1 MSESPAIPLRPH
13 PDHPNLFQD
22 AAGRPVRLAGSHHWD
37 NLMENAERPG
47 SFDFEGYLDRLEA
60 WGHNFIRLWTHE
72 AWTHDLHPRVYLRSG
87 PGRALDGGAPF
98 DLSLFDPEYFARL
111 RSRVARAGERG
122 FYVSVMLFNGWSI
135 HDKGEGNPWD
145 RHPFNRRNNTQ
156 GIDGDPDARGEG
168 SDVHTLRVPAITRL
182 QEAYVDRVVATVGDL
197 DPVLWEISN
206 ESPRESVAWQYHF
219 IRYLRSIDPQRHPIG
234 MTATFP
240 GNRNADLFASPADW
254 ISPGNQGGWRRKP
267 PPAGGR
273 KIVIVD
279 TDHLWGI
286 GGDAAWVR
294 KVFAAGHHLAYMD
307 PLDDDPVREAARRAM
322 GRELQPLR
330 NLEV

>member
-1 MSESPAIPLRPH
+1 MPLRPH

-22 AAGRPVRLAGSHHWD
+22 AAGRAVRLAGSHHWD

-47 SFDFEGYLDRLEA
+47 GFDFERYLDRLEA

-72 AWTHDLHPRVYLRSG
+72 AWTHDLHPRVYLRPG
-87 PGRALDGGAPF
+87 PGRALDGRPRF
-98 DLSLFDPEYFARL
+98 DLSRFDPEYFARL

-122 FYVSVMLFNGWSI
+122 FYVAVLLFNGWSI

-145 RHPFNRRNNTQ
+145 RHPFNRRNNLQ

-168 SDVHTLRVPAITRL
+168 TDVHTLRVPAITRL
-182 QEAYVDRVVATVGDL
+182 QEAYVDQVVATVGGL
-197 DPVLWEISN
+197 ENVLWEIAN

-219 IRYLRSIDPQRHPIG
+219 IRYLRAIDPHRHPIG

-240 GNRNADLFASPADW
+240 GNRNQDLFASPADW
-254 ISPGNQGGWRRKP
+254 ISPGNRGGWRRDP
-267 PPAGGR
+267 PPADGR

-322 GRELQPLR
+322 GQELQPLGKDA
-330 NLEV
+330 E